1 LTSASILFWP
11 SLKGALVVSVYPE
24 TRPAPARFRSCGTV
38 DLFHSEY
45 ETFSV
50 VAFFRLAYYRFSF
63 ILSGFILFQQKL
75 DFYILNSYI

>member
-1 LTSASILFWP
+1 
-11 SLKGALVVSVYPE
+11 LKGALVVSVYPE

-63 ILSGFILFQQKL
+63 VLSGFILRPGIFSTFIKQKL